1 MTNMD
6 MSAVMNALRRVEKM
20 CCRMQREE
28 LPPAAQW
35 LRDNARML
43 YSQAQMAKNS
53 ARVYKKA
60 VYRDVY
66 AFCRQLLQENEQRVN
81 EKILFDAAK
90 IAQEERPFTVTELR
104 ALEQLLRMALL
115 CNLCLLLPA
124 VEKEVRACAA
134 GDQLAAQLIRG
145 EEIMLPEDP
154 VALCRALEVLTD
166 SGDTRCA
173 RRLEAMLREKDWQTQ
188 RVMQL
193 AQEALL
199 RTAQAASAA
208 IGSLRRL
215 QKMDFGRMV
224 ERLSV
229 ACHALQ
235 KESVFRRT
243 DASGRALYLT
253 AVECA
258 AKKTGR
264 SVVQVC
270 E

>member
-35 LRDNARML
+35 LRDNTRML

-104 ALEQLLRMALL
+104 ALEQLL
-115 CNLCLLLPA
+115 P
-124 VEKEVRACAA
+124 
-134 GDQLAAQLIRG
+134 Q
-145 EEIMLPEDP
+145 
-154 VALCRALEVLTD
+154 
-166 SGDTRCA
+166 S
-173 RRLEAMLREKDWQTQ
+173 
-188 RVMQL
+188 
-193 AQEALL
+193 
-199 RTAQAASAA
+199 TA
-208 IGSLRRL
+208 
-215 QKMDFGRMV
+215 
-224 ERLSV
+224 
-229 ACHALQ
+229 
-235 KESVFRRT
+235 
-243 DASGRALYLT
+243 
-253 AVECA
+253 
-258 AKKTGR
+258 
-264 SVVQVC
+264 
-270 E
+270 